1 MYSNWARMVSIAR
14 IYKNVCWTRATQ
26 TVSIRRN
33 MHAYLAL
40 AFALIAPA
48 AAASRDR
55 LGYER
60 EIDATRYNQVPK
72 LLDYVLNEEYLAS
85 QKNRAK
91 LITKLRPDDTLAADN
106 VILESNVVRIVRP
119 SKRELEQSGP
129 EVIRQRRGY
138 NLENVRVPA
147 RYPYLPVANF
157 NRFRRW
163 G

>member
-1 MYSNWARMVSIAR
+1 MCSSSAAHTLDTHR
-14 IYKNVCWTRATQ
+14 I
-26 TVSIRRN
+26 

-40 AFALIAPA
+40 VIALAAPA
-48 AAASRDR
+48 LAAPEPAR

-60 EIDATRYNQVPK
+60 EIISSRYPGPK
-72 LLDYVLNEEYLAS
+72 RLESYVLTEDYLAS

-91 LITKLRPDDTLAADN
+91 LITKPRPIEDVAEDN
-106 VILESNVVRIVRP
+106 VLLQSNVLSIVRP
-119 SKRELEQSGP
+119 AKRNVESQVSDAL
-129 EVIRQRRGY
+129 VRQRRGY

-147 RYPYLPVANF
+147 RYPYLPVPNY

>member
-1 MYSNWARMVSIAR
+1 
-14 IYKNVCWTRATQ
+14 
-26 TVSIRRN
+26 

-40 AFALIAPA
+40 ASALSVALA
-48 AAASRDR
+48 AAAAPREPRDR

-72 LLDYVLNEEYLAS
+72 LSDYVLSDTFLAA

-91 LITKLRPDDTLAADN
+91 LVTKLRPDEAVAADN
-106 VILESNVVRIVRP
+106 VILESNVVKIVRP
-119 SKRELEQSGP
+119 ARRNVGDEVSEEL
-129 EVIRQRRGY
+129 VRRRRGY
-138 NLENVRVPA
+138 NLENVQVPA
-147 RYPYLPVANF
+147 RYPYLPVARF

>member
-1 MYSNWARMVSIAR
+1 MLCSSAAHTLDTHR
-14 IYKNVCWTRATQ
+14 I
-26 TVSIRRN
+26 

-40 AFALIAPA
+40 VIALAAPA
-48 AAASRDR
+48 LAVPAR

-60 EIDATRYNQVPK
+60 EIDSSRSN
-72 LLDYVLNEEYLAS
+72 LLHQRSEPFVLDVSS

-91 LITKLRPDDTLAADN
+91 LITRPRPLDIVAEDN
-106 VILESNVVRIVRP
+106 VLLESNVLSIVRP
-119 SKRELEQSGP
+119 AKRNADSEVSGAL
-129 EVIRQRRGY
+129 VRQRRGY

-147 RYPYLPVANF
+147 RYPYLPVPSY

>member
-1 MYSNWARMVSIAR
+1 
-14 IYKNVCWTRATQ
+14 
-26 TVSIRRN
+26 

-40 AFALIAPA
+40 ALALVAPA
-48 AAASRDR
+48 LCSSRDR

-60 EIDATRYNQVPK
+60 EIDATSYNQVPK
-72 LLDYVLNEEYLAS
+72 LFGYVLNQEYLAA

-91 LITKLRPDDTLAADN
+91 LVTKLRPDDVVAADN
-106 VILESNVVRIVRP
+106 VILESNVVTFVKPTKKRVESENGEELVR
-119 SKRELEQSGP
+119 R
-129 EVIRQRRGY
+129 RRGY

-147 RYPYLPVANF
+147 RYPYLPVPQY

>member
-1 MYSNWARMVSIAR
+1 M
-14 IYKNVCWTRATQ
+14 CWSRAAQ
-26 TVSIRRN
+26 TLDTHRN

-40 AFALIAPA
+40 ALALVAPA
-48 AAASRDR
+48 LCSSRDR

-60 EIDATRYNQVPK
+60 EIDATSYNQVPK
-72 LLDYVLNEEYLAS
+72 LFGYVLNQEYLAA

-91 LITKLRPDDTLAADN
+91 LVTKLRPDDVVAADN
-106 VILESNVVRIVRP
+106 VILESNVVTFVKPKKRVESENGEELVR
-119 SKRELEQSGP
+119 R
-129 EVIRQRRGY
+129 RRGY

-147 RYPYLPVANF
+147 RYPYLPVPQY

>member
-1 MYSNWARMVSIAR
+1 
-14 IYKNVCWTRATQ
+14 
-26 TVSIRRN
+26 

-40 AFALIAPA
+40 ASALSVALA
-48 AAASRDR
+48 AAAAPDR

-72 LLDYVLNEEYLAS
+72 LTDYVLSDTFLAA

-91 LITKLRPDDTLAADN
+91 LVTKLRPEEAVAADN
-106 VILESNVVRIVRP
+106 VILESNVVKIVRP
-119 SKRELEQSGP
+119 AKRNVGGEVSEEL
-129 EVIRQRRGY
+129 VRRRRGY
-138 NLENVRVPA
+138 NLENVQVPA
-147 RYPYLPVANF
+147 RYPYLPVARY